1 MRKNLAHSKKKKFAR
16 TPEWLEHVEQGGG
29 SREMMLQRREGVGL
43 LQDL

>member
-1 MRKNLAHSKKKKFAR
+1 MRKNLAHSKKKFAR

-29 SREMMLQRREGVGL
+29 SREMMLRRREGVGL